1 MTDTRGGMTSGFWRE
16 RNVLVTGASGLLG
29 SWLTQRLV
37 ADHANVTILLR
48 DAVPLS
54 HLVHS
59 GTVNAVTVVRAEL
72 EDYASIERTLN
83 EYEIDTVLHLGAQ
96 TIVGTAHRSPL
107 STFEA
112 NIRGTYHLLEAC
124 RVHSRRVRGIV
135 VASSDKAYGE
145 QAKLPYVEEMP
156 LLGRHPYAVS
166 KACTDLLA
174 QSYMHTYN
182 LPAAIVR
189 CGNIFGGGDLHWN
202 RIVPGTIRSL
212 LLGERPQIRSNGKM
226 LRDYVYVQDVVSAY
240 LCVAEK
246 LQEPKVRGSAF
257 NIASEKPS
265 TVLDIVGRIQQLMG
279 CSHLRPEIHDCAEG
293 EIRKQYLSARR
304 ARRILKWRPR
314 YSLEAALS
322 ETIAWYREFFE
333 GKH

>member
-1 MTDTRGGMTSGFWRE
+1 MSSDFWRG

-37 ADHANVTILLR
+37 AEGAQVTVLLR
-48 DAVPLS
+48 DTVPRS

-59 GTVNAVTVVRAEL
+59 GTVKAVNVVRAEL

-83 EYEIDTVLHLGAQ
+83 EYGIDTVFHLGAQ

-124 RVHSRRVRGIV
+124 RVHSGLVRAVV

-145 QAKLPYVEEMP
+145 QTKLPYLEDMP
-156 LLGRHPYAVS
+156 LLGRQPYAAS

-174 QSYMHTYN
+174 QSYIHTYN

-202 RIVPGTIRSL
+202 RIVPGTIRSC

-226 LRDYVYVQDVVSAY
+226 LRDYVYVHDVVSAY
-240 LCVAEK
+240 LCVAER
-246 LQEPKVRGSAF
+246 LGEAKVKGTAF

-265 TVLDIVGRIQQLMG
+265 TVLDIVGHIQQLMG
-279 CSHLRPEIHDCAEG
+279 CTHLRPEIHDRAEG
-293 EIRKQYLSARR
+293 EIRNQYLSAQR

-314 YSLEAALS
+314 YSLDAALS
-322 ETIAWYREFFE
+322 ETIAWYRDFLAED
-333 GKH
+333 